1 MLAWGEF
8 AAARPDLAASGRE
21 LIYHFGVGLAF
32 LSTVRLDGGPRLHP
46 ICPVITAQG
55 LYGLIIPSPKLND
68 LKRDGRYALHSYPL
82 ENNEDAFYVT
92 GRAEIRS
99 DPALRRAVAES
110 FIAQPGRA
118 GPPLTMSHFD
128 PQTLVEFLIETCL
141 LTRTTGH
148 GDPDVKHTVWKA

>member
-1 MLAWGEF
+1 M
-8 AAARPDLAASGRE
+8 
-21 LIYHFGVGLAF
+21 
-32 LSTVRLDGGPRLHP
+32 RLDGGPRLHP

-55 LYGLIIPSPKLND
+55 LYGLIIPPPKLND
-68 LKRDGRYALHSYPL
+68 LKRDGRYPLHSYPL

-128 PQTLVEFLIETCL
+128 SQTLVEFLSETCL
-141 LTRTTGH
+141 PDTHDGPRRPLRRAHGLESLTEPAYVAMR
-148 GDPDVKHTVWKA
+148 